1 MSANCDATTKTLPC
15 FFGRR
20 ILRYTLGVVLAIAL
34 AYSID
39 WTLAY
44 IMPVFVAK
52 FFVDRPAP
60 SRGTFDELFLAMVVT
75 VLIALVVSHGVT
87 QYPLILLLLIGLLMF
102 WAYYLFQDPRWNF
115 FAMIL
120 MIAVLL
126 VPYMGIIHPAAA
138 LLLGKGLMVSGI
150 GAVVI
155 FWLMHQILPEPIIE
169 PDGSSAQRRDVS
181 LSEPLRVG
189 NALKALA
196 ISFPVIVYFYYFQA
210 SGALLTLAFIGILSL
225 QLTSPGSIK
234 LSIFLLLTNMVGGI
248 LAVIAYELLVVAPW
262 FPFLLAMMTLFAW
275 LFAQKLYL
283 EPHKAPVYAGI
294 FSAMLVVFG
303 SVISGGGKEID
314 VSFYTRIGQIFLAS
328 IYLVLVAWLVDR
340 HASVSG
346 SR

>member
-1 MSANCDATTKTLPC
+1 
-15 FFGRR
+15 
-20 ILRYTLGVVLAIAL
+20 
-34 AYSID
+34 
-39 WTLAY
+39 
-44 IMPVFVAK
+44 
-52 FFVDRPAP
+52 
-60 SRGTFDELFLAMVVT
+60 
-75 VLIALVVSHGVT
+75 
-87 QYPLILLLLIGLLMF
+87 
-102 WAYYLFQDPRWNF
+102 
-115 FAMIL
+115 
-120 MIAVLL
+120 
-126 VPYMGIIHPAAA
+126 
-138 LLLGKGLMVSGI
+138 
-150 GAVVI
+150 
-155 FWLMHQILPEPIIE
+155 MHQILPEPIFE
-169 PDGSSAQRRDVS
+169 PGGSSDQSRDVS
-181 LSEPLRVG
+181 LPEALRVG

-234 LSIFLLLTNMVGGI
+234 LSVFLLLTNMVGGI

-314 VSFYTRIGQIFLAS
+314 VSFYTRIGQILMAS
-328 IYLVLVAWLVDR
+328 VYLVLVAWLADR
-340 HASVSG
+340 HAISG

>member
-1 MSANCDATTKTLPC
+1 
-15 FFGRR
+15 
-20 ILRYTLGVVLAIAL
+20 
-34 AYSID
+34 
-39 WTLAY
+39 
-44 IMPVFVAK
+44 
-52 FFVDRPAP
+52 
-60 SRGTFDELFLAMVVT
+60 VVT

-155 FWLMHQILPEPIIE
+155 FWVMHQILPEPVFEQCE
-169 PDGSSAQRRDVS
+169 PSDQSRDVS
-181 LSEPLRVG
+181 LHAGLPEALRVG

-234 LSIFLLLTNMVGGI
+234 LSVFLLLTNMVGGI
-248 LAVIAYELLVVAPW
+248 LAVIAYELLVVVPW
-262 FPFLLAMMTLFAW
+262 FPFLLAMMALFAW

-303 SVISGGGKEID
+303 SVISGSGKEID
-314 VSFYTRIGQIFLAS
+314 VSFYTRIGQILLAS
-328 IYLVLVAWLVDR
+328 IYLVLVACLVDR
-340 HASVSG
+340 L
-346 SR
+346 RK